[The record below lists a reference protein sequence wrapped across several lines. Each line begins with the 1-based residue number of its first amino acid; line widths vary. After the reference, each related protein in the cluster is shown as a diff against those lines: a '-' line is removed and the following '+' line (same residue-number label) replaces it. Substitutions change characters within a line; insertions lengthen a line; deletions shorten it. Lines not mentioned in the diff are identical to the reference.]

1 MKKQKICIIGGGLT
15 GLITAITLSKLNL
28 SIDLITDNTHKIV
41 KSNRTVA
48 ISQDNYDFL
57 RKLNIFKLSKK
68 RDFWPCA
75 KMKIYTK
82 NKNEQFD
89 EIFEFNR
96 QKKIKKHI
104 LYMIENSALI
114 KKIIFSIKKNKLIKL
129 ITKKKVNEIISSKHL
144 KSVKLGKKYTK
155 YNLIII
161 CTGVNS
167 RLIKKNFKDETLER
181 SYNEV
186 SITTTINHSPITN
199 NIARQIFLS
208 NEILAFLPL
217 SNKRTSIV
225 WTINKNIF
233 NKYKKKGDSFLKN
246 ELKFRT
252 DNFFK
257 KIKFTSSLQHKE
269 PNLFIRKKYFQDRIL
284 LFGDALHVVHPFV
297 GQGFNMTLR
306 DLINL
311 QILLQQKINLGLD
324 VGASDILSEF
334 SNRIKPENFVYS
346 LGIDFLKNIF
356 SYEKIELI
364 NFRNK
369 MINRL
374 NNNNFAKNL
383 FFNIAN
389 KGVRF

>member
-1 MKKQKICIIGGGLT
+1 M
-15 GLITAITLSKLNL
+15 
-28 SIDLITDNTHKIV
+28 
-41 KSNRTVA
+41 
-48 ISQDNYDFL
+48 
-57 RKLNIFKLSKK
+57 
-68 RDFWPCA
+68 
-75 KMKIYTK
+75 
-82 NKNEQFD
+82 
-89 EIFEFNR
+89 
-96 QKKIKKHI
+96 
-104 LYMIENSALI
+104 
-114 KKIIFSIKKNKLIKL
+114 
-129 ITKKKVNEIISSKHL
+129 
-144 KSVKLGKKYTK
+144 
-155 YNLIII
+155 
-161 CTGVNS
+161 
-167 RLIKKNFKDETLER
+167 
-181 SYNEV
+181 
-186 SITTTINHSPITN
+186 
-199 NIARQIFLS
+199 
-208 NEILAFLPL
+208 AFLPL

-257 KIKFTSSLQHKE
+257 KIKFTSSLQYKE

-324 VGASDILSEF
+324 IGTSDILSEF
-334 SNRIKPENFVYS
+334 SDRIKPENFVYS